1 MYVKNCYGAVEYK
14 PKVCSDDIVWCTIK
28 VSRHDTLVVGVG
40 YRSPNSSD
48 QQNTLIER
56 SIRSVADCNFR
67 YFMLMGDFNFPEIDW
82 ITECI
87 DMPDNHPAHSF
98 LTCVQDTF
106 LCQHVYEPTHY
117 RHNQAANILDL
128 IFTNGEELLDL
139 LQYTEPLGRNHHV
152 TLSWILTCYQN
163 RTHTEAVKY
172 NYDKGDYKNMNNFL
186 SESYWNEKL
195 KELPLED
202 MWQIIKGSIIEA
214 VKRFIPSL
222 SINNKSLK
230 SVKSL
235 SG

>member
-1 MYVKNCYGAVEYK
+1 MDELCARINLVDPDILGLTEIKPKNASWDLTLQEININGYTAFANLSGRGSVVYVKNCYGAVEYK

-87 DMPDNHPAHSF
+87 DMPDNHPVHSF

-106 LCQHVYEPTHY
+106 LCQHVYEPT
-117 RHNQAANILDL
+117 
-128 IFTNGEELLDL
+128 
-139 LQYTEPLGRNHHV
+139 
-152 TLSWILTCYQN
+152 
-163 RTHTEAVKY
+163 
-172 NYDKGDYKNMNNFL
+172 
-186 SESYWNEKL
+186 
-195 KELPLED
+195 
-202 MWQIIKGSIIEA
+202 
-214 VKRFIPSL
+214 
-222 SINNKSLK
+222 
-230 SVKSL
+230 
-235 SG
+235 